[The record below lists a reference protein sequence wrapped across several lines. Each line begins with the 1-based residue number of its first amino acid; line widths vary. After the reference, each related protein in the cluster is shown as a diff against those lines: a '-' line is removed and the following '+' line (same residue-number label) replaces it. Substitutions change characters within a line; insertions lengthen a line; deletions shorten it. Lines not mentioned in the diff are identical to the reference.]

1 MIADVL
7 RSAGFPGYVGIDRLP
22 GRQIPRADRPGRRT
36 ALQLRIGRQV
46 SRNPAKTRSD
56 IVVAV
61 RSGKQSAKGG
71 PKMPANRTRRPCPI
85 RFATPSPSFS
95 LFEKLIAFQLQYN
108 SVFTFVNY

>member
-61 RSGKQSAKGG
+61 RSGKQSAKEARKCQQTEQDALA
-71 PKMPANRTRRPCPI
+71 PYDSQPLPP
-85 RFATPSPSFS
+85 PS
-95 LFEKLIAFQLQYN
+95 LFLK
-108 SVFTFVNY
+108 S